1 MLMFGARPLAAQPL
15 GALATADS
23 CGANATS
30 EEGSPTFTPRAR
42 RPGLRYVTFDTA
54 GVADA
59 GFGRLARLGRGM
71 LTPTEV
77 RALAEVVLSFTPDPK
92 HLDSTDSLPAYVRV
106 RNRVRVRVRVR
117 IRVWVWVRAKAS

>member
-1 MLMFGARPLAAQPL
+1 MLVLGARPLAAQPL

-77 RALAEVVLSFTPDPK
+77 RALAEAKLALPLPPTPTP
-92 HLDSTDSLPAYVRV
+92 TPTPYP
-106 RNRVRVRVRVR
+106 
-117 IRVWVWVRAKAS
+117 